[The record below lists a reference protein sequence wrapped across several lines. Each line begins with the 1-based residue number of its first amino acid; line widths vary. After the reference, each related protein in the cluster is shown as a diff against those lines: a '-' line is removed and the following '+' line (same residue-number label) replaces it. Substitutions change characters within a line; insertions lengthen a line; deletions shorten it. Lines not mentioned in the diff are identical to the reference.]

1 MGLCSS
7 AADVR
12 ECYLLHVGG
21 VPKVCGLPKGRNL
34 RLPIRRECS
43 GVSQRMLAH
52 KTLFRYHLVL
62 YVTRATLPIT

>member
-34 RLPIRRECS
+34 KI
-43 GVSQRMLAH
+43 AN
-52 KTLFRYHLVL
+52 T
-62 YVTRATLPIT
+62 A